1 MCLRRICLATVLV
14 VTAAGP
20 AFALRCTSLS
30 DRFVFEDV
38 ERFPDKMLVL
48 GRITVDEISDDALEK
63 LVDPKSVGQ
72 GTTVSGYIEGHAYSG
87 ASFDLPLATSIDI
100 TFACYPLFC
109 KRLPRIHEGIYLLD
123 RDLETDKLT
132 HVVTLCPSVTFWLAP

>member
-20 AFALRCTSLS
+20 AFALRCLPGD
-30 DRFVFEDV
+30 DRHVYEDV

-48 GRITVDEISDDALEK
+48 GRITVDEISDDAFEK
-63 LVDPKSVGQ
+63 LVDPKSVGR

-87 ASFDLPLATSIDI
+87 TSFDLPLATSIDI

-109 KRLPRIHEGIYLLD
+109 KRLPRIHEGVYLLD

-132 HVVTLCPSVTFWLAP
+132 FVDHLCPSVTFWIVP